1 MTANELRKHI
11 RGHGLPG
18 LPSRRTG
25 WLKDLLFPVSCT
37 SCGTPDTLVCEECLA
52 DLIKPKV
59 KRYYRG
65 PLRAV
70 YGAFDYH
77 DDLTR
82 TLITK
87 FKYEGVTELA
97 AVFGRV
103 LSVLIS
109 GEIPALPAGRSGS
122 PVVVPVPSDFWRRL
136 ERGYNQTELVT
147 RAVSRLTGYPVE
159 RSLKKRYPTPSQTG
173 LDRRQR
179 RKNIAK
185 SFIWRGGTL
194 TGKTVV
200 IVDDVTTTGATIAE
214 AARAMRA
221 AKPKLIYG
229 LVLAFD

>member
-1 MTANELRKHI
+1 M
-11 RGHGLPG
+11 
-18 LPSRRTG
+18 
-25 WLKDLLFPVSCT
+25 
-37 SCGTPDTLVCEECLA
+37 PDVLVCEQCLA
-52 DLIKPKV
+52 PIIKPKV
-59 KRYYRG
+59 KRYYKG

-77 DDLTR
+77 DDLTQK
-82 TLITK
+82 LITK

-97 AVFGRV
+97 EIFSRV

-109 GEIPALPAGRSGS
+109 GKISGS
-122 PVVVPVPSDFWRRL
+122 AVLIPVPGDFWRRL
-136 ERGYNQTELVT
+136 ERGYNQTELLA

-185 SFIWRGGTL
+185 SFLWRGGKL
-194 TGKTVV
+194 HGKTLV

-214 AARAMRA
+214 AARAMRLLR
-221 AKPKLIYG
+221 PKVIYG

>member
-11 RGHGLPG
+11 RGPELPG
-18 LPSRRTG
+18 LPSRLIG
-25 WLKDLLFPVSCT
+25 PLKDLLFPVSCAG
-37 SCGTPDTLVCEECLA
+37 CGTPDTLVCGDCLA
-52 DLIKPKV
+52 DLIRPKV
-59 KRYYRG
+59 KRYYPSTTLRA

-97 AVFGRV
+97 TVFAKVISVFIREKIRDSAVT
-103 LSVLIS
+103 LI
-109 GEIPALPAGRSGS
+109 
-122 PVVVPVPSDFWRRL
+122 PVPSDFWRRL
-136 ERGYNQTELVT
+136 ERGYHQTELLT
-147 RAVSRLTGYPVE
+147 RAVGRLTGYPVD

-173 LDRRQR
+173 LDRKER

-194 TGKTVV
+194 HGKTVV

-214 AARAMRA
+214 AARALGA
-221 AKPKLIYG
+221 AKPTVIYG